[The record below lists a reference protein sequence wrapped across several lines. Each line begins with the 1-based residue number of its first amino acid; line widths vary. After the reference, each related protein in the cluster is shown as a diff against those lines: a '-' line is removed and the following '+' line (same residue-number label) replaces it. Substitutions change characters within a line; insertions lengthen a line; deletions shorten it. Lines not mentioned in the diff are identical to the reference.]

1 MVLPPQ
7 EKKRFLVVIVESERF
22 RSMLAPLVG
31 LLFIV
36 IGIPF
41 YLEKVGPNSISGV
54 RLPKT
59 YSDPRIWY
67 AANKVFGQ
75 DMIIAGIAL
84 VVLSV
89 TLIALT
95 GWYPTLPKTKVNI
108 WLIILSL
115 GAGVLHTLW
124 SLYRM

>member
-1 MVLPPQ
+1 MFLESKNEVLI
-7 EKKRFLVVIVESERF
+7 VILESERF
-22 RSMLAPLVG
+22 KSMLAPLIG
-31 LLFIV
+31 LLFVV

-41 YLEKVGPNSISGV
+41 YLEKVGPNSVSGV

-75 DMIIAGIAL
+75 DMIIAGIVLA
-84 VVLSV
+84 VLSGTV
-89 TLIALT
+89 IALAA
-95 GWYPTLPKTKVNI
+95 WYPTFPKTKVNT
-108 WLIILSL
+108 WLIIISL
-115 GAGVLHTLW
+115 AAGVLHTLW

>member
-1 MVLPPQ
+1 
-7 EKKRFLVVIVESERF
+7 
-22 RSMLAPLVG
+22 MLAPLVG
-31 LLFIV
+31 LLLIV

-41 YLEKVGPNSISGV
+41 YLEKVGPNSWSGV

-67 AANKVFGQ
+67 AANKIFGQ

-84 VVLSV
+84 AVSSI
-89 TLIALT
+89 TIIALA
-95 GWYPTLPKTKVNI
+95 GWYPTLPKTKVNT
-108 WLIILSL
+108 WLIIVSL
-115 GAGVLHTLW
+115 GVGVLHTLW